1 MSDLI
6 TLNEEIHE
14 VHRVLEGKSEIDDNQ
29 NNKGPL
35 WCDNRSSILCAKK
48 ESIGEIRTINNPTC
62 IVVEEDILHNP
73 TSVAIGS
80 RKLQIDFI
88 EDMWDVVDEWWR
100 PSMIARRYYKVIFRE
115 GSILTIFRDLISG
128 IWWEQKA

>member
-1 MSDLI
+1 MVKD
-6 TLNEEIHE
+6 T
-14 VHRVLEGKSEIDDNQ
+14 R
-29 NNKGPL
+29 
-35 WCDNRSSILCAKK
+35 KK